1 LHTPKFHQEATKE
14 IAAQVAHQV
23 GNSLTSIQGFTQL
36 LEQRLMTA
44 ADKEKE
50 LLYIKSILEEVREIQ
65 DFINFLLVE
74 K

>member
-1 LHTPKFHQEATKE
+1 MHTPKFHQEATKE

>member
-1 LHTPKFHQEATKE
+1 MHTPKFHQEVVKE

-44 ADKEKE
+44 TDKEKE

-65 DFINFLLVE
+65 DFINFLLQE